1 MELEIIPI
9 SRKGKKMYKIGNIYN
24 DDFMNNGLPDKSV
37 QLIIADPPYF
47 EVKGDFDFIWKSFD
61 DYLADVEKWAKEC
74 KRILADNGTLFWYG
88 SAKRI
93 AYSQVTL
100 DKYFNLQNNLVWDKG
115 NFLGL
120 ENSEGL
126 RSFAPCTERIL
137 MYDTEKDMTGLE
149 KIMEENIKPRHPF
162 AAYLREEFSRAGVT
176 AKEIAELFPSKTG
189 GLTGCVSNWL
199 NGDNVITEY
208 QYNKIREYL
217 NGEYLRKEYEELRKE
232 YEELRK
238 EYEELRRP
246 FKNIFKLKEVF
257 KFSNESQITGK
268 NYDHDTVKPEKM
280 TSALILTCSRPGDIV
295 FVPFSG
301 SGTECAMAQREG
313 RRYIGFDVCEKYV
326 IIGNERC
333 KREKAQLS
341 LFEPVEIMKEQKLF
355 EV

>member
-1 MELEIIPI
+1 MGYE
-9 SRKGKKMYKIGNIYN
+9 IGNIYC

-47 EVKGDFDFIWKSFD
+47 EVKGEFDFVWESFD
-61 DYLADVEKWAKEC
+61 AYLADVEKWAKEC
-74 KRILADNGTLFWYG
+74 KRILADNSTLFWWG
-88 SAKRI
+88 MDRKI
-93 AYSQVTL
+93 AYSQVIL
-100 DKYFNLQNNLVWDKG
+100 DKYFNIIGALVWEKESSPNEWDTRRT
-115 NFLGL
+115 FP
-120 ENSEGL
+120 E
-126 RSFAPCTERIL
+126 RCAERIL

-162 AAYLREEFSRAGVT
+162 AAYLRDEFSRAGVT
-176 AKEIAELFPSKTG
+176 AKEIAALFPSKTG

-199 NGDNVITEY
+199 SGDNVITEE
-208 QYNKIREYL
+208 QYNKIRGYL

-238 EYEELRRP
+238 EYEDKRRP
-246 FKNIFKLKEVF
+246 FNNFLGLNDIL
-257 KFSNESQITGK
+257 KFSRERS

-280 TSALILTCSRPGDIV
+280 TSALITTCSRPGDIV

-326 IIGNERC
+326 VMGNERC
-333 KREKAQLS
+333 KKEKEQPS
-341 LFEPVEIMKEQKLF
+341 LFDATPLKDLTKPVDAPTLF
-355 EV
+355 